1 MPIDYS
7 KWKDIEVSDDEDD
20 LSPHFE
26 KNAFFEMR
34 HRERINRMEE
44 EKQYDDMI
52 EEKYKSVSMKLEK
65 LKEQQQQDGSCE
77 TEEEM
82 KRNKEKVEELQFE
95 LKELQ
100 LCKEEIAERQRKAKW
115 NVDTISRPGFE
126 RTCIS
131 TASSGEVEVDFNEA
145 ENDALFNFSLMH
157 EFDDS
162 MRILMQYPRL
172 CDQRALKVLTNQM
185 VVSGVN
191 GMNKLAEDIAHQRV
205 LLSCLLQNA
214 KMQNAHPKDRSY
226 IAEFFTCLKE
236 CPRTMAT
243 FNADVRHCI
252 EELKSEMERIRN
264 SVDEQQ
270 LDAKTAQ
277 QHVLES
283 MPSILRKSFLN
294 RDYGMLKEAAG
305 AIGLKLFQFHLNRA
319 ISVGLWREG
328 HSDPTCQT
336 PPDDSS

>member
-1 MPIDYS
+1 MPVDYS

-44 EKQYDDMI
+44 EKQYEDMI
-52 EEKYKSVSMKLEK
+52 EEKYKSVLMELEK
-65 LKEQQQQDGSCE
+65 LQEQQHQAGSCE
-77 TEEEM
+77 TEEEK
-82 KRNKEKVEELQFE
+82 KRKEEKEEELQSE

-126 RTCIS
+126 RTCIG
-131 TASSGEVEVDFNEA
+131 TASSGEVTVDFNEA
-145 ENDALFNFSLMH
+145 ENDALFNFSLMQ
-157 EFDDS
+157 ELDDS

-172 CDQRALKVLTNQM
+172 CDERALEFLTNQM
-185 VVSGVN
+185 VIVEVN

-205 LLSCLLQNA
+205 LLSCLLHNA
-214 KMQNAHPKDRSY
+214 KIQNAHPKDRSY

-236 CPRTMAT
+236 SPLTSAT
-243 FNADVRHCI
+243 FNADVRQCI
-252 EELKSEMERIRN
+252 EELRDQMERIRN
-264 SVDEQQ
+264 SADEQQ
-270 LDAKTAQ
+270 LDIKTAQ

-283 MPSILRKSFLN
+283 MPSILRKCFLN
-294 RDYGMLKEAAG
+294 RDYGMLKEASD

-319 ISVGLWREG
+319 VSVGLWREG
-328 HSDPTCQT
+328 HFDPTCQT

>member
-52 EEKYKSVSMKLEK
+52 EEKYKSVSMELEK
-65 LKEQQQQDGSCE
+65 LKEQQQQD
-77 TEEEM
+77 
-82 KRNKEKVEELQFE
+82 
-95 LKELQ
+95 
-100 LCKEEIAERQRKAKW
+100 
-115 NVDTISRPGFE
+115 GFE

-162 MRILMQYPRL
+162 MRILMRYPRL
-172 CDQRALKVLTNQM
+172 CDQRALKFLTNQM

-205 LLSCLLQNA
+205 LLSCLLHNA
-214 KMQNAHPKDRSY
+214 KMKNAHPKDRSY

-236 CPRTMAT
+236 CPRTKAT

-252 EELKSEMERIRN
+252 EELKDEMERIRN

>member
-44 EKQYDDMI
+44 EKQYDNMI
-52 EEKYKSVSMKLEK
+52 EEKYKSVLMELEK
-65 LKEQQQQDGSCE
+65 LKEQQHQAGSCE
-77 TEEEM
+77 TEEEK
-82 KRNKEKVEELQFE
+82 KRKEEELQSE
-95 LKELQ
+95 LEELQ

-131 TASSGEVEVDFNEA
+131 TASSDEVKVDFSEA
-145 ENDALFNFSLMH
+145 ENDALFKFSLMH
-157 EFDDS
+157 ELDDS
-162 MRILMQYPRL
+162 MRILMHYPRL
-172 CDQRALKVLTNQM
+172 CDETALKFLTNQM
-185 VVSGVN
+185 VIVEVN
-191 GMNKLAEDIAHQRV
+191 GMNKLAENIAHQRV
-205 LLSCLLQNA
+205 LLSCLLHNA

-236 CPRTMAT
+236 CPRTRAT
-243 FNADVRHCI
+243 FNADVRQCI
-252 EELKSEMERIRN
+252 EELRDQMEQIRN
-264 SVDEQQ
+264 SADKQP

-283 MPSILRKSFLN
+283 MPSILRKCFLN
-294 RDYGMLKEAAG
+294 RDYGMLKQALDTV
-305 AIGLKLFQFHLNRA
+305 GLKLFQFHLNRA
-319 ISVGLWREG
+319 VRVGLWREG
-328 HSDPTCQT
+328 HFVPTCQT
-336 PPDDSS
+336 SQDDLS

>member
-52 EEKYKSVSMKLEK
+52 EEKYKSVSMELEK
-65 LKEQQQQDGSCE
+65 LKEQQQQD
-77 TEEEM
+77 
-82 KRNKEKVEELQFE
+82 
-95 LKELQ
+95 ELQ

-162 MRILMQYPRL
+162 MRILMRYPRL
-172 CDQRALKVLTNQM
+172 CDQRALKFLTNQM

-205 LLSCLLQNA
+205 LLSCLLHNA
-214 KMQNAHPKDRSY
+214 KMKNAHPKDRSY

-236 CPRTMAT
+236 CPRTKAT

-252 EELKSEMERIRN
+252 EELKDEMERIRN